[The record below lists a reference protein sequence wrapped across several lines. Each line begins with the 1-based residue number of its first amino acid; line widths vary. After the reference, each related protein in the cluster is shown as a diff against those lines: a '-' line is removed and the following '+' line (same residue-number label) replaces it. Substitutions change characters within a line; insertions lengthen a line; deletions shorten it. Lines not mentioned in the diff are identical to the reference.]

1 MVLPPLGLLFSW
13 WIISGIDFKWSEN
26 KIWFYFGFGQIMEGI
41 IYIQIGYLVIDCR
54 YTLLIYLI
62 NISYTTKERGKITY
76 LI

>member
-1 MVLPPLGLLFSW
+1 
-13 WIISGIDFKWSEN
+13 
-26 KIWFYFGFGQIMEGI
+26 MEGI
-41 IYIQIGYLVIDCR
+41 IYIQIGYLVIECR